1 MKKRILSAAL
11 ALTMTLSLSGCLP
24 QNEAPT
30 TPSTTPPSTSGSAG
44 TSQSTDPSKPLA
56 MGDVENPV
64 TLTMVIKDHSPEN
77 TADAAWMELLNQE
90 LLNAGIGAQVELLA
104 MQSGTY
110 STNLGLMLSGGTIPD
125 LIWFQGG
132 DEGSP

>member
-44 TSQSTDPSKPLA
+44 TPSLPIPA
-56 MGDVENPV
+56 
-64 TLTMVIKDHSPEN
+64 SPWPWA
-77 TADAAWMELLNQE
+77 T
-90 LLNAGIGAQVELLA
+90 
-104 MQSGTY
+104 
-110 STNLGLMLSGGTIPD
+110 
-125 LIWFQGG
+125 
-132 DEGSP
+132 

>member
-44 TSQSTDPSKPLA
+44 TMSA
-56 MGDVENPV
+56 GDRLKER
-64 TLTMVIKDHSPEN
+64 
-77 TADAAWMELLNQE
+77 
-90 LLNAGIGAQVELLA
+90 
-104 MQSGTY
+104 
-110 STNLGLMLSGGTIPD
+110 
-125 LIWFQGG
+125 
-132 DEGSP
+132 